1 MPPASQKFCF
11 ATLVPSKYDILSP
24 SICLIQ
30 SGHPTNFWLD
40 TSSYERALACS
51 CNFGILMVCSK
62 FDLYIFVHLC
72 SIESLELS
80 LAWQRRLHNWNSDK
94 QPTSNQNSSTLSKHT
109 LRGWSIHGE
118 RLGERLAIRVP
129 RTYNCVVPLA
139 VRKTL
144 RTVLDACLQL
154 PENPDL
160 PRWFQA
166 KMTFQV
172 NLSDTKRAHR
182 QNVYRITFRNHL
194 QLR

>member
-11 ATLVPSKYDILSP
+11 ATLVPSKYDISSP

-30 SGHPTNFWLD
+30 SRHPTKFGW
-40 TSSYERALACS
+40 THQVTKRYVKALACS
-51 CNFGILMVCSK
+51 CNLGILMVCSQ
-62 FDLYIFVHLC
+62 FVDLC
-72 SIESLELS
+72 SQLKQRQTAHIKSKFEYSISKILQAYTSGLEYP
-80 LAWQRRLHNWNSDK
+80 WCK
-94 QPTSNQNSSTLSKHT
+94 V
-109 LRGWSIHGE
+109 G
-118 RLGERLAIRVP
+118 LAIRVP
-129 RTYNCVVPLA
+129 RTCNCVLTVPLA

-166 KMTFQV
+166 KMTFRV

-182 QNVYRITFRNHL
+182 QDVCRITFRNHL